1 MQRITITLPDS
12 LAEHLRSMGW
22 LDAPEFVLKTPQN
35 QTRHQSNW
43 LVLLILRWLRS
54 RVQPRPSS
62 SPLSPAE
69 FATRFSGT
77 FTEAD
82 ATDMNQFIQE
92 DCRKIDHDNW

>member
-35 QTRHQSNW
+35 QTRYQSNW

-54 RVQPRPSS
+54 RRIGMAGAFGVRGRS
-62 SPLSPAE
+62 L
-69 FATRFSGT
+69 
-77 FTEAD
+77 
-82 ATDMNQFIQE
+82 
-92 DCRKIDHDNW
+92 